1 MIGARHGRL
10 SGVLCLTILLPM
22 VTGCG
27 HRVPQRAAVAG
38 SVTFD
43 GRPLEQGSILFVPV
57 EGVQGIA
64 AGGRIEHGQYRLSAT
79 DGPMAGRHRVEIRAA
94 RKTGKMVRTSTVL
107 RNETAAEI
115 VELIPPR
122 FNSASTLRVD
132 IKPGDNTA
140 DFAVESK

>member
-1 MIGARHGRL
+1 MRQ
-10 SGVLCLTILLPM
+10 SVLCLMILLLLM
-22 VTGCG
+22 AGCG
-27 HRVPQRAAVAG
+27 HRPLERAAVAG

-79 DGPMAGRHRVEIRAA
+79 DGPMAGRHRVEIRAVH
-94 RKTGKMVRTSTVL
+94 KTGKMVKESTVL
-107 RNETAAEI
+107 RMETVPEI

-122 FNSASTLRVD
+122 YNSASTLQAT
-132 IKPGDNTA
+132 IQPGDNSI
-140 DFAVESK
+140 DFAVASK